1 MGGGESCTTT
11 RRSAGSVSRALVARA
26 PTRLDF
32 GGGWTDV
39 PPYSVEQGGAVCNVA
54 ITRYATASV
63 MMGVDDASLRA
74 HGTASA
80 GDHALVHAA
89 LRRSG
94 VRGATASVASDFP
107 IGAGLGGSSAA
118 SVALAGALAEL
129 GGAPLDCAALAERSR
144 RTEVEE
150 LGIAGGFQDHYAA
163 AFGGA
168 LLLTFSDCVAV
179 EMLSLP
185 PGTAAALAR
194 RALLLY
200 TGQSRISSVT
210 IDAVV
215 DACRAGEPRVC
226 NALARM
232 KSLARGMATALRGG
246 DVDTLGAL
254 VGEHWQHQRTL
265 HPSITTPRIDEIE
278 AVATRAGALGM
289 KALGASGGG
298 CVVVFARDGAE
309 AELARA
315 LAALGDRL
323 EYAID
328 ETGFC
333 VLGREARSG
342 ASSASRP

>member
-1 MGGGESCTTT
+1 M
-11 RRSAGSVSRALVARA
+11 SRALVARA

-39 PPYSVEQGGAVCNVA
+39 PPYSTEQGGAVCNVA

-63 MMGVDDASLRA
+63 MHGVDDASLRS
-74 HGTASA
+74 HRTPSVGE
-80 GDHALVHAA
+80 HALVRAA
-89 LRRSG
+89 LRRCN
-94 VRGATASVASDFP
+94 VPGATASVASDFP
-107 IGAGLGGSSAA
+107 VGAGLGGSSAA
-118 SVALAGALAEL
+118 GVALAGALAEL
-129 GGAPLDCAALAERSR
+129 EGAPLDCAALAECSR

-179 EMLSLP
+179 EMLALP
-185 PGTAAALAR
+185 PGTADALAR

-226 NALARM
+226 DALEHM
-232 KSLARGMATALRGG
+232 KSLAREMAAALRAG
-246 DVDTLGAL
+246 DVDALGTL
-254 VGEHWQHQRTL
+254 VGEHWLHQRAL

-278 AVATRAGALGM
+278 AVATRTGALGM

-298 CVVVFARDGAE
+298 CVVVFARDGGE

-315 LAALGDRL
+315 LAPLGERL

-333 VLGREARSG
+333 VLDGKAGPRR
-342 ASSASRP
+342 